1 MCVLS
6 CKFEIMVI
14 EIDTQHDSPEEIQGK
29 LHAMQEHMEQE
40 RTAKRKS
47 LAHLCGSVR
56 WEEDALAYQKR
67 LRDEWE

>member
-1 MCVLS
+1 MCVLN

-14 EIDTQHDSPEEIQGK
+14 EIDTTNDSPEEIHNK
-29 LHAMQEHMEQE
+29 LQAMHQHMEQE
-40 RTAKRKS
+40 RAGKRKS
-47 LAHLCGSVR
+47 LAHLCGAVK